1 MKKIEFVYREIL
13 YQSLEKK
20 NNKMTQLALASK
32 LGISIS
38 TVNHALKPLR
48 DMGAIDVNLKNFIA
62 VDKRKI
68 LYYWAS
74 LRNIN
79 KDIIYKTRADKPVQK
94 IESEMP
100 ANIVYGAFTA
110 YKFKFKD
117 VPADYSEA
125 YVYGSDEMID
135 GIKKRFPE
143 SKNVH
148 NLFVLKKDKLMED
161 YGQITTLAQTFVDLW
176 NLKEWY
182 AKEFLMALEEKI
194 SNLMK

>member
-1 MKKIEFVYREIL
+1 MKKIELVYREIL

-20 NNKMTQLALASK
+20 NNKMTQLAIASK
-32 LGISIS
+32 LNISLS
-38 TVNHALKPLR
+38 TVNYALEPLKA
-48 DMGAIDVNLKNFIA
+48 MGAIDVKLKNFI
-62 VDKRKI
+62 VIDGKKI

-74 LRNIN
+74 LRNIA
-79 KDIIYKTRADKPVQK
+79 KDIIYSTRVDKPIQK
-94 IESEMP
+94 IEAEML
-100 ANIVYGAFTA
+100 ADIIYGAYAA

-135 GIKKRFPE
+135 DIKKRFPE
-143 SKNVH
+143 SKNVA
-148 NLFVLKKDKLMED
+148 NLFVLKKDDLMD
-161 YGQITTLAQTFVDLW
+161 IYGKTTTLAQTFVDLW

-194 SNLMK
+194 NNLMK

>member
-13 YQSLEKK
+13 YQSMEKK
-20 NNKMTQLALASK
+20 NNKLTQLAVASK
-32 LGISIS
+32 LNISLS

-48 DMGAIDVNLKNFIA
+48 AMGAVDVKLKNFIV
-62 VDKRKI
+62 VDSKKI

-74 LRNIN
+74 LRNIT
-79 KDIIYKTRADKPVQK
+79 KDIIYSTRVDKPIQK

-100 ANIVYGAFTA
+100 ADVVYGAFTA

-125 YVYGSDEMID
+125 YVYGSDEMTD
-135 GIKKRFPE
+135 DIKKRFPE
-143 SKNVH
+143 SKNVP
-148 NLFVLKKDKLMED
+148 NLFVLKKDELMEN
-161 YGQITTLAQTFVDLW
+161 YGKTTTLAQTFVDLW

-182 AKEFLMALEEKI
+182 AKEFLIALENKLNDMI
-194 SNLMK
+194 K

>member
-1 MKKIEFVYREIL
+1 MKKIERVYREIL

-20 NNKMTQLALASK
+20 NNKLTQLALASK
-32 LGISIS
+32 LNISLS

-48 DMGAIDVNLKNFIA
+48 AMGAIDVKLKNFIV

-74 LRNIN
+74 LRNIS
-79 KDIIYKTRADKPVQK
+79 KDIIYKTRVDKPIQK

-100 ANIVYGAFTA
+100 ADVVYGAFTA

-125 YVYGSDEMID
+125 YVYSSDEMTD
-135 GIKKRFPE
+135 DIKKRFPE
-143 SKNVH
+143 SKNVP
-148 NLFVLKKDKLMED
+148 NLFVLKKDKLMKN
-161 YGQITTLAQTFVDLW
+161 YGQITTLAQTFFDLW

-182 AKEFLMALEEKI
+182 ARDFLMALEDKI
-194 SNLMK
+194 NQIMK

>member
-1 MKKIEFVYREIL
+1 MKKIELVYREIL

-20 NNKMTQLALASK
+20 NNKMTQLAIASK
-32 LGISIS
+32 LNISLS
-38 TVNHALKPLR
+38 TINHALKPLR
-48 DMGAIDVNLKNFIA
+48 AMGAIDVKLKNFTV
-62 VDKRKI
+62 VDGKKI

-79 KDIIYKTRADKPVQK
+79 KDIIYRTRVDKPVQK

-100 ANIVYGAFTA
+100 ADVVYGAFTA

-125 YVYGSDEMID
+125 YVYSSDEMVD
-135 GIKKRFPE
+135 DIKKRFPE
-143 SKNVH
+143 SKNVP
-148 NLFVLKKDKLMED
+148 NLFVLKKDSLMQE
-161 YGQITTLAQTFVDLW
+161 YGKTTTLAQTFVDLW

-182 AKEFLMALEEKI
+182 AKEFLMALEKKIEKI
-194 SNLMK
+194 M

>member
-1 MKKIEFVYREIL
+1 MKKIELVYREIL

-20 NNKMTQLALASK
+20 NSKLTQLAVASK
-32 LGISIS
+32 LNISLS

-48 DMGAIDVNLKNFIA
+48 SMGAVDVKLKNFIV
-62 VDKRKI
+62 VDSKKI

-79 KDIIYKTRADKPVQK
+79 KDVIYKTRVGKPIQK

-100 ANIVYGAFTA
+100 ANAVYGAFTA

-117 VPADYSEA
+117 VPADYSEV
-125 YVYGSDEMID
+125 YVYGSDETL
-135 GIKKRFPE
+135 GEIKKRFPE
-143 SKNVH
+143 SKNVP
-148 NLFVLKKDKLMED
+148 NLFVLKKDERMES
-161 YGQITTLAQTFVDLW
+161 YGKTTTLAQTFVDLW

-194 SNLMK
+194 NSLMK

>member
-20 NNKMTQLALASK
+20 NNKLTQLAVASR
-32 LGISIS
+32 LNISLS
-38 TVNHALKPLR
+38 TVSYALKPLR
-48 DMGAIDVNLKNFIA
+48 AMGAVDVRLKNFIV

-74 LRNIN
+74 LRNISR
-79 KDIIYKTRADKPVQK
+79 DIIYKTRVGKPVQK

-100 ANIVYGAFTA
+100 HNIVYGAFTA

-117 VPADYSEA
+117 VPADYSEV
-125 YVYGSDEMID
+125 YVYGSDD
-135 GIKKRFPE
+135 IKKRFPE
-143 SKNVH
+143 NKNVP
-148 NLFVLKKDKLMED
+148 NLFVLKKDDLMEG
-161 YGQITTLAQTFVDLW
+161 YGKTATLAQTFVDLW

-182 AKEFLMALEEKI
+182 AKEFLIALENKI
-194 SNLMK
+194 NEMIK

>member
-20 NNKMTQLALASK
+20 NNKLTQLAVASK
-32 LGISIS
+32 LNISLS

-48 DMGAIDVNLKNFIA
+48 AMGAVDVKLKNFIV
-62 VDKRKI
+62 VDSKKI

-74 LRNIN
+74 LRNIT
-79 KDIIYKTRADKPVQK
+79 KDIIYSTRVDKPIQK

-100 ANIVYGAFTA
+100 ADVVYGAFTA

-125 YVYGSDEMID
+125 YVYGSDEMTD
-135 GIKKRFPE
+135 DIKKRFPE
-143 SKNVH
+143 SKNVP
-148 NLFVLKKDKLMED
+148 NLFVLKKDELMEN
-161 YGQITTLAQTFVDLW
+161 YGKTTTLAQTFVDLW

-182 AKEFLMALEEKI
+182 AKEFLIALENKLNDMI
-194 SNLMK
+194 K

>member
-1 MKKIEFVYREIL
+1 MKKIELVYREIL

-20 NNKMTQLALASK
+20 NSKLTQLALASK
-32 LGISIS
+32 LNISLS

-48 DMGAIDVNLKNFIA
+48 AMGAIEVKLKNFTVI
-62 VDKRKI
+62 DGKKI

-74 LRNIN
+74 LRNIG
-79 KDIIYKTRADKPVQK
+79 KDIIYETRVDKPIQK

-100 ANIVYGAFTA
+100 SNVVFGAFTA

-117 VPADYSEA
+117 VPADYSEVC
-125 YVYGSDEMID
+125 VYGNDEISDE
-135 GIKKRFPE
+135 IKKRFPE
-143 SKNVH
+143 SKNVP
-148 NLFVLKKDKLMED
+148 NLFVLKKDELMEE

-182 AKEFLMALEEKI
+182 AKDFLIALEEKI
-194 SNLMK
+194 NSLMK

>member
-20 NNKMTQLALASK
+20 NNKMTQLAIASK
-32 LGISIS
+32 LNISLS

-48 DMGAIDVNLKNFIA
+48 AMGAIDVRLKNFIVA
-62 VDKRKI
+62 DSKKI

-74 LRNIN
+74 LRNID
-79 KDIIYKTRADKPVQK
+79 KDSIYKTRVDKPIQK

-100 ANIVYGAFTA
+100 AYVVYGAFTA

-117 VPADYSEA
+117 VPADYSEV
-125 YVYGSDEMID
+125 YVYGSDEMAD
-135 GIKKRFPE
+135 EIKKRFSE
-143 SKNVH
+143 SKNVP
-148 NLFVLKKDKLMED
+148 NLFVLKKDELMED
-161 YGQITTLAQTFVDLW
+161 YGKTTTLAQTFVDLW

-182 AKEFLMALEEKI
+182 AKEFLIALEDKI
-194 SNLMK
+194 NKLME

>member
-79 KDIIYKTRADKPVQK
+79 KDIIYQTRVDKPVQK

-100 ANIVYGAFTA
+100 ADVVYGAFTA

-125 YVYGSDEMID
+125 YVYSSDEMVD
-135 GIKKRFPE
+135 DIKKRFPE
-143 SKNVH
+143 SKNVP
-148 NLFVLKKDKLMED
+148 NLFVLKKDELMEN
-161 YGQITTLAQTFVDLW
+161 YGKTTTLAQTFIDLW

-182 AKEFLMALEEKI
+182 AKEFLTALENRIEKI
-194 SNLMK
+194 M

>member
-13 YQSLEKK
+13 YQSMEKK
-20 NNKMTQLALASK
+20 NNKLTQLAVASK
-32 LGISIS
+32 LNISLS

-48 DMGAIDVNLKNFIA
+48 AMGAIDVKLKNFIV
-62 VDKRKI
+62 VDKWKI

-74 LRNIN
+74 LRNIT
-79 KDIIYKTRADKPVQK
+79 KDIIYSTRVDKPIQK

-100 ANIVYGAFTA
+100 ADVVYGAFTA

-125 YVYGSDEMID
+125 YVYGSDEILD
-135 GIKKRFPE
+135 EIKKRFPE
-143 SKNVH
+143 SKNVP
-148 NLFVLKKDKLMED
+148 NLFVLKKDELMEN
-161 YGQITTLAQTFVDLW
+161 YGKTTTLAQTFVDLW

-182 AKEFLMALEEKI
+182 AKEFLIALENKLNDMI
-194 SNLMK
+194 K

>member
-13 YQSLEKK
+13 YQLLEKK
-20 NNKMTQLALASK
+20 NNKLTQLAVASK
-32 LGISIS
+32 LNISLS
-38 TVNHALKPLR
+38 TVNYALKPLR
-48 DMGAIDVNLKNFIA
+48 AMGAVDVKLKNFTV
-62 VDKRKI
+62 VDKQKI
-68 LYYWAS
+68 IYYWAS
-74 LRNIN
+74 LRNIS
-79 KDIIYKTRADKPVQK
+79 KDIIYETRVDKPIQK

-100 ANIVYGAFTA
+100 ANVVYGAFTA

-117 VPADYSEA
+117 VPADYSEI
-125 YVYGSDEMID
+125 YVYGSDEIID
-135 GIKKRFPE
+135 DIKKRFPE
-143 SKNVH
+143 SKNVP
-148 NLFVLKKDKLMED
+148 NLFVLKKDSLMEN

>member
-1 MKKIEFVYREIL
+1 MKKIEFVYRGIL
-13 YQSLEKK
+13 YESLEKK
-20 NNKMTQLALASK
+20 NNKMTQLGIASK
-32 LGISIS
+32 LGISLS

-48 DMGAIDVNLKNFIA
+48 AMGAIDVKLKNFIV
-62 VDKRKI
+62 VDSKKL

-74 LRNIN
+74 LRNISR
-79 KDIIYKTRADKPVQK
+79 DIIYQTRVDKPVQK

-100 ANIVYGAFTA
+100 ADVVYGAFTA

-125 YVYGSDEMID
+125 YVYGSDEILGD
-135 GIKKRFPE
+135 IKKRFPE
-143 SKNVH
+143 SKNVP
-148 NLFVLKKDKLMED
+148 NLFVLKKDKLMEN
-161 YGQITTLAQTFVDLW
+161 YGKTTTLAQTFVDLW

-194 SNLMK
+194 NKLIK

>member
-20 NNKMTQLALASK
+20 NNKLTQLAVASK
-32 LGISIS
+32 LNISLS

-48 DMGAIDVNLKNFIA
+48 AMGAIDVKLKNFIV
-62 VDKRKI
+62 VDKWKI

-74 LRNIN
+74 LRNISR
-79 KDIIYKTRADKPVQK
+79 DIIYQTRVDKPIQK

-100 ANIVYGAFTA
+100 ADVVYGAFTA

-125 YVYGSDEMID
+125 YVYGSDEILD
-135 GIKKRFPE
+135 EIKKRFPE
-143 SKNVH
+143 SKNVP
-148 NLFVLKKDKLMED
+148 NLFVLKKDELMEN
-161 YGQITTLAQTFVDLW
+161 YGKTTTLAQTFVDLW

-182 AKEFLMALEEKI
+182 AKEFLIALENKI
-194 SNLMK
+194 NEMVK

>member
-20 NNKMTQLALASK
+20 NSKLTQLAVASK
-32 LGISIS
+32 LGISLS

-48 DMGAIDVNLKNFIA
+48 AMGAIEVKLKNFIV

-74 LRNIN
+74 LRNIA
-79 KDIIYKTRADKPVQK
+79 KDIVYMTRVEKPVQK

-100 ANIVYGAFTA
+100 ADVLYGAFTA

-125 YVYGSDEMID
+125 YVYGNDEILD
-135 GIKKRFPE
+135 EIKKRFPE
-143 SKNVH
+143 SKNVP
-148 NLFVLKKDKLMED
+148 NLFVLKKDELMES
-161 YGQITTLAQTFVDLW
+161 YGKTTTLAQTFVDLW

-182 AKEFLMALEEKI
+182 AKEFLMALEKEIEK
-194 SNLMK
+194 MM

>member
-20 NNKMTQLALASK
+20 NNKLTQLAIASK
-32 LGISIS
+32 LNISLS
-38 TVNHALKPLR
+38 TVSYALKPLR
-48 DMGAIDVNLKNFIA
+48 VMGAVDVRLKNFIV

-74 LRNIN
+74 LRNISR
-79 KDIIYKTRADKPVQK
+79 DIIYKTRVGKPVQK

-100 ANIVYGAFTA
+100 HNIVYGAFTA

-117 VPADYSEA
+117 VPADYSEV
-125 YVYGSDEMID
+125 YVYGSDD
-135 GIKKRFPE
+135 IKKRFSE
-143 SKNVH
+143 NKNVP
-148 NLFVLKKDKLMED
+148 NLFVLKKDDLMEG
-161 YGQITTLAQTFVDLW
+161 YGKTATLAQTFVDLW

-182 AKEFLMALEEKI
+182 AKEFLIALENKI
-194 SNLMK
+194 NGMIK

>member
-20 NNKMTQLALASK
+20 NNKLTQLAVASK
-32 LGISIS
+32 LNISLS

-48 DMGAIDVNLKNFIA
+48 AMGAVDVKLKNFIV
-62 VDKRKI
+62 VDSKKI

-74 LRNIN
+74 LRNIT
-79 KDIIYKTRADKPVQK
+79 KDIIYSTRVDKPIQK

-100 ANIVYGAFTA
+100 ADVVYGAFTA

-125 YVYGSDEMID
+125 YVYGSDEMTD
-135 GIKKRFPE
+135 DIKKRFPE
-143 SKNVH
+143 SKNVP
-148 NLFVLKKDKLMED
+148 NLFVLKKDELMEN
-161 YGQITTLAQTFVDLW
+161 YGKTTTLAQTFVDLW

-182 AKEFLMALEEKI
+182 AKEFLIALENKI
-194 SNLMK
+194 NEMVK

>member
-20 NNKMTQLALASK
+20 NNKLTQLAIASK
-32 LGISIS
+32 LNISLS
-38 TVNHALKPLR
+38 TVSYALKPLR
-48 DMGAIDVNLKNFIA
+48 VMGAVDVRLKNFIV

-74 LRNIN
+74 LRNISR
-79 KDIIYKTRADKPVQK
+79 DIIYKPRVGKPVQK

-100 ANIVYGAFTA
+100 HNIVYGAFTA

-117 VPADYSEA
+117 VPADYSEV
-125 YVYGSDEMID
+125 YVYGSDD
-135 GIKKRFPE
+135 IKKRFSE
-143 SKNVH
+143 NKNVP
-148 NLFVLKKDKLMED
+148 NLFVLKKDDLMEG
-161 YGQITTLAQTFVDLW
+161 YGKTATLAQTFVDLW

-182 AKEFLMALEEKI
+182 AKEFLIALENKI
-194 SNLMK
+194 NGMIK